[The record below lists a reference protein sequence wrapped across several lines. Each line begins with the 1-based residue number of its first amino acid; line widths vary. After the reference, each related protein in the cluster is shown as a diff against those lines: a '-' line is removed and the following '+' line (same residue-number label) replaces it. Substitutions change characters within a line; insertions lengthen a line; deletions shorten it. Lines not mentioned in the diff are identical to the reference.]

1 MCCSAA
7 WPVDL
12 HLLVERLPAEQQ
24 RCIYSPCDTCRPC
37 SCPPCLP
44 PCLLTSACLALP
56 CCLPSCL
63 PSLPFLASLPACNA
77 VEELNQP
84 GKEEEPCPVALRY
97 DDAYQY
103 QNIFGPLIKLEA
115 DYDKAMKEN
124 QVCGVWVVVEG
135 GKGG

>member
-1 MCCSAA
+1 
-7 WPVDL
+7 
-12 HLLVERLPAEQQ
+12 LLVERQPAEQQ
-24 RCIYSPCDTCRPC
+24 RCICSLCDTPTLLP
-37 SCPPCLP
+37 STLPASLPQLASLCPACLP
-44 PCLLTSACLALP
+44 FCLT
-56 CCLPSCL
+56 
-63 PSLPFLASLPACNA
+63 SLPFLSSRNA

-124 QVCGVWVVVEG
+124 QVCGVWVVVG
-135 GKGG
+135 QMV